1 MPTAFSFASRIR
13 GNFREQAGFLSLP
26 QHANLA
32 RFVTFVFV
40 GWRGDSRALLHVA
53 HAGDGFERGD
63 ALGELA
69 LVFGAHGDVPHFA
82 AWAR

>member
-1 MPTAFSFASRIR
+1 MQLECQLHFRLRAGYEETFESRPASCPCHNMP
-13 GNFREQAGFLSLP
+13 
-26 QHANLA
+26 
-32 RFVTFVFV
+32 FVFV

-53 HAGDGFERGD
+53 HAEDGFERGD

-69 LVFGAHGDVPHFA
+69 LVFGADGDVPHFA